1 MIRILHKT
9 NIDFIKLRHVFFAIS
24 GVVVLTGITSIAIK
38 GINLGLDFTGGTL
51 MQVKFDKPVEIGALR
66 SALDAGKVEASI
78 QSFSAEN
85 SYAIKV
91 KGTQENVNEKANQI
105 IAALKSMQGV
115 SFTEEKRDYVGPVV
129 GRDLAKK
136 AMFAIILSMF
146 GIIIYVA
153 FRFSNPVWGAA
164 GVIGLLHDV
173 FVALTA
179 MSLTNR
185 EVDLVIVAA
194 FLTIAG
200 YSINDTIVIFDRMR
214 ENMKN
219 FPKMRMGELINLSV
233 NECLSRTIITTMTVF
248 LTVLVLYLFGG
259 TAINNFAF
267 CMLIGTVTG
276 VYSTIALC
284 TPMVYQ
290 LPDRPRTFYAG
301 AGNVNAE
308 DKKIQDPDLYVRYLA
323 QGEKAQDRS
332 VRPGPGRPG
341 KLQGIYFVFSRRP

>member
-9 NIDFIKLRHVFFAIS
+9 NINFIKLRHIFFALS
-24 GVVVLTGITSIAIK
+24 GLVTLTGIISLSVK
-38 GINLGLDFTGGTL
+38 GVNLGLDFTGGTL
-51 MQVKFDKPVEIGALR
+51 MQVKFDKPVSIDAVR
-66 SALDAGKVEASI
+66 SALETVKVDASI
-78 QSFSAEN
+78 QSFSDMN

-105 IAALKSMQGV
+105 IAGLKSIPGAA
-115 SFTEEKRDYVGPVV
+115 FTEEKRDYVGPVV

-136 AMFAIILSMF
+136 AMFAMILSMF

-185 EVDLVIVAA
+185 EIDLVIVAA

-214 ENMKN
+214 ENMRN
-219 FPKMRMGELINLSV
+219 FPKMMLAELINLSI

-248 LTVLVLYLFGG
+248 ITVLILFLFGG
-259 TAINNFAF
+259 LAINNFAF
-267 CMLIGTVTG
+267 CMLIGTITG
-276 VYSTIALC
+276 VYSTIFIC
-284 TPMVYQ
+284 SPIVYQ
-290 LPDRPRTFYAG
+290 WEHRTH
-301 AGNVNAE
+301 
-308 DKKIQDPDLYVRYLA
+308 K
-323 QGEKAQDRS
+323 
-332 VRPGPGRPG
+332 
-341 KLQGIYFVFSRRP
+341 